1 MDNEQQPIEK
11 FRAGQV
17 TCALFANEITVEG
30 KQHRILKAAIGRR
43 YKDRNGNWKTSQ
55 SFSRNEIPLAIHVL
69 QKAFDYMIEK
79 KPENEEVE
87 RQDVV

>member
-1 MDNEQQPIEK
+1 MDNEQPIEK

-55 SFSRNEIPLAIHVL
+55 SFSRNEIPLAVYVL
-69 QKAFDYMIEK
+69 QKAFEYMIEK
-79 KPENEEVE
+79 KPESEEVE
-87 RQDVV
+87 QQAVV